1 MNKPII
7 EARGV
12 SFTYEGA
19 KAPAVKDV
27 SLSVAQGEFLAILG
41 RNGSGKST
49 FAKMLNALQLPGE
62 GTLVVNGIEPKTED
76 DCYEVRKS
84 CGMVFQNPD
93 NQIVTTIVE
102 EDCAFGLE
110 NLGTPPQEIRRRVD
124 DALRSVG
131 MSDFA
136 QASPAMLSGGQKQRI
151 AVAGV
156 LAMRPRIIVFD
167 ESTAMLDP
175 IGRRDVFSLARK
187 LNLEEDITIVWITHF
202 MEEAALADRLVV
214 MDGGRIALEGA
225 PRDVFA
231 QTEKVLALGLDVPE
245 MMKLADALSHAG
257 VQLPKG
263 LMTVNEMAVELCRQA
278 HRDRPATTRIDAEP
292 SEKTETTEESAKDCV
307 IEVSH
312 LSHVYMPGTPFE
324 ARALNDVSLNIEAGQ
339 FIGIIGH
346 TGSGKSTLISHLN
359 GLEPSEPGAVR
370 VDGIDLGAKGTD
382 LIAVRRAVGL
392 VFQYPEY
399 QLFEETVRK
408 DVAFGPTNLGLDK
421 DEIDRRVD
429 WALRQV
435 GLDPDEVAEKS
446 PFELSGG
453 QKRRVAIAGVLAMKP
468 ATLILDE
475 PAAGLDPA
483 GRRDMLDLIRGI
495 HDAGTTVVMVSHS
508 MDDVGRCCDKLYVLS
523 KGEIAYSGTPAEVFT
538 HDRRLHEIG
547 LDVPE
552 CAKLA
557 RRLREAGFDMPE
569 GVYRT
574 EDVCAA
580 IARNLNAG
588 GDAAC

>member
-1 MNKPII
+1 MKKAII

-12 SFTYEGA
+12 TFTYDGA
-19 KAPAVKDV
+19 PAPAVQDV
-27 SLSVAQGEFLAILG
+27 DLTVTQGEFLAILG

-49 FAKMLNALQLPGE
+49 FAKLLNALQTPTSGE
-62 GTLVVNGIEPKTED
+62 LTVNGIAPKTED
-76 DCYEVRKS
+76 DCYEIRKS

-110 NLGTPPQEIRRRVD
+110 NLGTPPEEIRRRVD

-131 MSDFA
+131 MSDYA

-156 LAMRPRIIVFD
+156 LAMKPRIIVFD

-187 LNLEEDITIVWITHF
+187 LNLEEGITVVWITHF

-214 MDGGRIALEGA
+214 MDAGRVALEGA
-225 PRDVFA
+225 PREVFA

-245 MMKLADALSHAG
+245 MMKLADGLRQAG
-257 VQLPKG
+257 VKLPQG
-263 LMTVNEMAVELCRQA
+263 LMTVNEMAQALCRMPHA
-278 HRDRPATTRIDAEP
+278 APEGGAPRMKASPAARGRAL
-292 SEKTETTEESAKDCV
+292 
-307 IEVSH
+307 IEVRD
-312 LSHVYMPGTPFE
+312 LTHVYMPGTPFE
-324 ARALNDVSLNIEAGQ
+324 ARALNAVSMDIAEGE
-339 FIGIIGH
+339 FVGIIGH

-359 GLEPSEPGAVR
+359 GLEKSRPGEVR
-370 VDGIDLGAKGTD
+370 VDGVDLGEKEAD
-382 LIAVRRAVGL
+382 LIGVRRNVGL

-399 QLFEETVRK
+399 QLFEETVAR
-408 DVAFGPTNLGLDK
+408 DVAFGPANLGLEK
-421 DEIDRRVD
+421 DEIDKRVD

-435 GLDPDEVAEKS
+435 GLDPAKVAEKS

-453 QKRRVAIAGVLAMKP
+453 QKRRVAIAGVLAMRP
-468 ATLILDE
+468 RILILDE

-483 GRRDMLDLIRGI
+483 GRRDMLALIRGI
-495 HDAGTTVVMVSHS
+495 HDSGTTVVMVSHS
-508 MDDVGRCCDKLYVLS
+508 MDDVGRFCDKLYVLS
-523 KGEIAYSGTPAEVFT
+523 KGEIAYSGTPAEVFV

-557 RRLREAGFDMPE
+557 RRLREAGFDMPDD
-569 GVYRT
+569 VYRT

-580 IARNLNAG
+580 ITANLAAG
-588 GDAAC
+588 GEGRC